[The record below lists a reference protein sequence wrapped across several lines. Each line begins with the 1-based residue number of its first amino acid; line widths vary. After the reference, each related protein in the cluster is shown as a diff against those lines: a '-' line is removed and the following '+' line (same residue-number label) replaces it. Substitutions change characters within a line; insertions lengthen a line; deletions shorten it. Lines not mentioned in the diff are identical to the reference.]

1 MRKQAQAR
9 CYRSGFA
16 YVYLD
21 QRLAVMGMQT
31 GAPAEVVTAEAH
43 PVKEGHQFG
52 PESAGFGRPSAQY
65 VFQVSLSLKTQPN
78 LDSSQ
83 RIGTEPNGLH
93 LMLLTEML
101 QVGAT
106 PMGDVMGRPLARFEG
121 PPTVKPLPVRN
132 RNHQMPARSH
142 QSGRIAEKRHR
153 IRDVFHDLEGG
164 NQ

>member
-1 MRKQAQAR
+1 MR
-9 CYRSGFA
+9 
-16 YVYLD
+16 
-21 QRLAVMGMQT
+21 MQT
-31 GAPAEVVTAEAH
+31 GSPAEVVTAEAH

-101 QVGAT
+101 QAGAT
-106 PMGDVMGRPLARFEG
+106 PMGDVMGRPLTRFEG
-121 PPTVKPLPVRN
+121 PPTKVAAATAGIV
-132 RNHQMPARSH
+132 MPECASDSLRGCVTTDEHEWTRMKRPSFAAAAARRGPRRLRD
-142 QSGRIAEKRHR
+142 GRRLSR
-153 IRDVFHDLEGG
+153 R
-164 NQ
+164 